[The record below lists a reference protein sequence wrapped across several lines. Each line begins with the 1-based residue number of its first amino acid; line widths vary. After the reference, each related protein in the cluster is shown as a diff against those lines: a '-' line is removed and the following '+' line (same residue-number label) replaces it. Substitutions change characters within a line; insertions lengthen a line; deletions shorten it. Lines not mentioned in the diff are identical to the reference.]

1 MIVQAHFYDLRM
13 KKLLYSILIICL
25 ACVSVFAQK
34 SVKAEPFRAGESL
47 VYEGKFSKLLLRGIE
62 VFDLSF
68 SVENI
73 SNSKNYLVKSEAKS
87 KGTLSKL
94 FGLKFNQDIQSII
107 SGENFS
113 ILNTAK
119 RDEQGDRVRESEAVF
134 DYTEKKVTYVETDP
148 NDMARPPRRV
158 ASPIQKDTQD
168 IISGI
173 YSIRRLPLAV
183 GKTFELNISD
193 SGLVY
198 KIPVRVTARE
208 KQRSVL
214 GKTWCFRIE
223 PEVFGTNRLIE
234 KDGGMIVWITDDA
247 RRLPV
252 RAQIELDIGK
262 FEVKLKQINYK
273 PPVVVK
279 AK

>member
-1 MIVQAHFYDLRM
+1 M
-13 KKLLYSILIICL
+13 KKVLYSFLIIFCL
-25 ACVSVFAQK
+25 AYVSVFAQK

-62 VFDLSF
+62 VADLSF
-68 SVENI
+68 TVENI

-94 FGLKFNQDIQSII
+94 FGLNFEQDIQSII

-113 ILNTAK
+113 ILNTVK
-119 RDEQGDRVRESEAVF
+119 RDEQGSRVRESEAVF
-134 DYTEKKVTYVETDP
+134 DYAERKVIYVETDP

-158 ASPIQKDTQD
+158 ASPINKDTQD

-208 KQRSVL
+208 QQKSVL

-223 PEVFGTNRLIE
+223 PQVFGKDRLIE
-234 KDGGMIVWITDDA
+234 KDGEMILWITDDA

-252 RAQIELDIGK
+252 RAQIDLDIGK
-262 FEVKLKQINYK
+262 VEIKLKQVNYK